1 MGSDGVIGFIINKGQ
16 EDGPCGA
23 SSCPCAYDAARVPT
37 TTPHQAVD
45 RRGQAKRTDQ
55 GRGDQSVP

>member
-23 SSCPCAYDAARVPT
+23 SSCPCAYDAVCTLVA
-37 TTPHQAVD
+37 TPRRAAD
-45 RRGQAKRTDQ
+45 RRGQAKRTGQD
-55 GRGDQSVP
+55 RGDQSVP